1 MNKIAHGQHQHD
13 RDQRRTRRKP
23 VDFPAVVIDVITGQ
37 PMGRV
42 GNLSGT
48 GMLLLSPTAPQSES
62 IHQVYLPLPG
72 AGGHA
77 PQYIEVG
84 IQEQWHGSGASAG
97 QIWAGYRIIAIDEDD
112 DTRLDAWLALP
123 S

>member
-1 MNKIAHGQHQHD
+1 MNQVERSQHQRD

-23 VDFPAVVIDVITGQ
+23 VDFPALVIDVITGQ
-37 PMGRV
+37 PMGRI

-48 GMLLLSPTAPQSES
+48 GMLLLSPAAPQSEA

-72 AGGHA
+72 VGGNT

-84 IQEQWHGSGASAG
+84 IQEQWHGSATSAE
-97 QIWAGYRIIAIDEDD
+97 QVWAGYRIIAIGEGDD
-112 DTRLDAWLALP
+112 ARLDAWLALP
-123 S
+123 A